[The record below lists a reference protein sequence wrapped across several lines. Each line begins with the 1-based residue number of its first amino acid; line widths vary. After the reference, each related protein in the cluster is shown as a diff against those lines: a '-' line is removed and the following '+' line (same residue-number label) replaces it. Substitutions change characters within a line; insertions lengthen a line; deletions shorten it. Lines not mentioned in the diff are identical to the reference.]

1 MWWAMSEET
10 VCEARGKTLNAFESQ
25 LKLIF
30 HKLGIISSP
39 DRWLVMI
46 AKNLTFN
53 GKEFREYLK

>member
-1 MWWAMSEET
+1 MSEET

-30 HKLGIISSP
+30 YKFGIISSR

-46 AKNLTFN
+46 AKKLTFN
-53 GKEFREYLK
+53 GKEFREYSE